1 MVMSY
6 PELFWKLTV
15 SPGWTMTPGW
25 LGVNVL
31 SIVIACVN
39 ACGSGRLRAA
49 AMAGSFSIDFS
60 YFPLGRKLDPRAS
73 LADPEHFSGPQG
85 HNLFAGFSRYTATPE
100 RDRPGLR
107 MLRRWSPAHSG
118 RRAKAR
124 ALIVCAVEPF
134 REAFSWSR
142 AAPGWPARWRRAGCL
157 EPSVQA
163 RRSHHHAPARLC
175 PSL

>member
-1 MVMSY
+1 MLVVVGDCALR
-6 PELFWKLTV
+6 P
-15 SPGWTMTPGW
+15 W
-25 LGVNVL
+25 LAPFQLISVTSHWVENW
-31 SIVIACVN
+31 
-39 ACGSGRLRAA
+39 
-49 AMAGSFSIDFS
+49 
-60 YFPLGRKLDPRAS
+60 DPRAS

-142 AAPGWPARWRRAGCL
+142 AAPGWPGRWRRAGCL